1 MTMKKYWYTSLLAF
15 SLLIA
20 AIASTLP
27 ASVYSIVTSVSVR
40 VCSNGQET
48 AENIN
53 AEFPAGKYAPLETI
67 QAENERPQEP
77 AIHDTA
83 PVIPKHSAHKN
94 DSSENVSME
103 VSSSDSIDSTP
114 GPATSAPQTPAATSI
129 GPGYIPPSPDFT
141 GVLFIGDSRTVGLSE
156 YGDLGNAEIFAN
168 SGMSV
173 FNLFESTVRTKSG
186 KKQDLDEVL
195 FQQQYH
201 TIYLMLGI
209 NELGY
214 DYSSIIRKYQSVV
227 DIIKTR
233 QPNAVIVLG
242 ANLHVTAEKSSSS
255 SIYTNEKINQINS
268 GIRAIAENSDCCYI
282 DVNSIFDDENGALKT
297 SYSTDGSHVLGKY
310 YSVWTDWLKGESPD
324 T

>member
-1 MTMKKYWYTSLLAF
+1 M
-15 SLLIA
+15 
-20 AIASTLP
+20 
-27 ASVYSIVTSVSVR
+27 
-40 VCSNGQET
+40 
-48 AENIN
+48 
-53 AEFPAGKYAPLETI
+53 
-67 QAENERPQEP
+67 
-77 AIHDTA
+77 
-83 PVIPKHSAHKN
+83 
-94 DSSENVSME
+94 
-103 VSSSDSIDSTP
+103 
-114 GPATSAPQTPAATSI
+114 
-129 GPGYIPPSPDFT
+129 
-141 GVLFIGDSRTVGLSE
+141 GLSE
-156 YGDLGNAEIFAN
+156 YGDLGKAEIFTN

-227 DIIKTR
+227 DTIKTR

-242 ANLHVTAEKSSSS
+242 ANLHVTAQKSSSS
-255 SIYTNEKINQINS
+255 STYTNEKINQINS